1 MPPPMRKE
9 QRAPSDAHSAC
20 WWGPMRPLSHVQRAA
35 AHPGA
40 PTHHSEHHTACAC
53 CAPSML
59 TVFPFGALC
68 WPAGTMLSALQR
80 FSQLPSSPYDDPA
93 QPAHSM
99 HPIPARKLTG
109 KKNVLQTLCPW
120 PAGFDSRFAGN
131 APADLAQLARPR
143 YHIAGGQSIFFT
155 RVPYANPD
163 LGAGP
168 RATRFISLG
177 SVIPRLRHS
186 GGRGAAAAAAPDAAA
201 AAAGQQG
208 MVGPGGATTAAA
220 GGRGRAGI
228 GHSGPD
234 TQPAAAAAAGG
245 GATAA
250 AVADAAKKKFLHAL
264 ALVPASSM
272 SIEALGALPE
282 GCGKYPYEQQQPQVG
297 QKRSGGAYEH
307 VSLLSAASALKAL
320 ACWHQS
326 YHQSYHQSNHQS
338 DHRSERQL
346 VLL

>member
-1 MPPPMRKE
+1 M
-9 QRAPSDAHSAC
+9 
-20 WWGPMRPLSHVQRAA
+20 
-35 AHPGA
+35 
-40 PTHHSEHHTACAC
+40 
-53 CAPSML
+53 
-59 TVFPFGALC
+59 
-68 WPAGTMLSALQR
+68 
-80 FSQLPSSPYDDPA
+80 
-93 QPAHSM
+93 
-99 HPIPARKLTG
+99 
-109 KKNVLQTLCPW
+109 
-120 PAGFDSRFAGN
+120 GN

-143 YHIAGGQSIFFT
+143 YHVAGGQSIFFT

-186 GGRGAAAAAAPDAAA
+186 GGRGAAAAAA
-201 AAAGQQG
+201 AGQQG

-234 TQPAAAAAAGG
+234 AQPAAAP
-245 GATAA
+245 
-250 AVADAAKKKFLHAL
+250 VADAAKKKFLHAL

-307 VSLLSAASALKAL
+307 VSLLPAASALKAL
-320 ACWHQS
+320 ACLLAAVKPPVREAVGAALTDRL
-326 YHQSYHQSNHQS
+326 NG
-338 DHRSERQL
+338 
-346 VLL
+346 VLILLSVECEQCS